1 MTDAGVEKDEVDLGG
16 GSSEPPDDEPGV
28 DCGEIWGSS
37 KLDLLRGSAKL
48 ITFFIVFMSS
58 GTSIYS
64 KLIKKNDYQNGLYI
78 G

>member
-16 GSSEPPDDEPGV
+16 GSSEPSDDEPGV

-48 ITFFIVFMSS
+48 ITFSS
-58 GTSIYS
+58 SS
-64 KLIKKNDYQNGLYI
+64 
-78 G
+78 